1 MEIAK
6 KMSSTHGHSGAI
18 PNELGIQ
25 LRAWRDT
32 RGKSQLDLSLDTGIS
47 QRQISFIESGRSTPG
62 RHNLLHLADALDV
75 PFRERNTLLLAAGY
89 APIYAEGGID
99 DVEMK
104 GVTDAL
110 RRMLVQHE
118 PFPAVVMDRYWNVV
132 MTNDATQRFFNSFID
147 MAAREKPRNLLHL
160 IFDPAGLRPFIA
172 NWEETAKSLMARVFR
187 ESVGRVIDKRTK
199 ALIDAL
205 LAYPDVDS
213 AWKVSTTADSTP
225 VIPLSFIKDGQVLSF
240 FSLVTTVGTA
250 QTMTTQ
256 ELRIECMF
264 PLDDATEVE
273 YAKLMN
279 QAGMR

>member
-1 MEIAK
+1 
-6 KMSSTHGHSGAI
+6 MSATHGHLATL
-18 PNELGIQ
+18 PNELGAQ
-25 LRAWRDT
+25 LRAWRGA

-75 PFRERNTLLLAAGY
+75 PFRQRNTLLLAAGY

-99 DVEMK
+99 DPEMK

-110 RRMLVQHE
+110 KRMLVQHE
-118 PFPAVVMDRYWNVV
+118 PFPAVVMDRYWDVL

-147 MAAREKPRNLLHL
+147 MSTRERPRNLLHL
-160 IFDPAGLRPFIA
+160 MFDPAGLRPFIP

-187 ESVGRVIDKRTK
+187 ESVGRVIDARTK

-205 LAYPDVDS
+205 LAYPQVDDV
-213 AWKVSTTADSTP
+213 WTVSTTADSTP
-225 VIPLSFIKDGQVLSF
+225 VIPLSFVKDGQILRF

-250 QTMTTQ
+250 QTITTQ

-264 PLDDATEVE
+264 PLDEATEME
-273 YAKLMN
+273 YAKLMK
-279 QAGMR
+279 QTAAR

>member
-1 MEIAK
+1 
-6 KMSSTHGHSGAI
+6 MSSTHGHSGAI
-18 PNELGIQ
+18 LNELGIQ

-160 IFDPAGLRPFIA
+160 IFDPAGLRPCIA

-205 LAYPDVDS
+205 LAYPDVDN

-250 QTMTTQ
+250 QTITTQ

>member
-1 MEIAK
+1 
-6 KMSSTHGHSGAI
+6 MSSTHGHSGAI

-187 ESVGRVIDKRTK
+187 SPWAASSI
-199 ALIDAL
+199 
-205 LAYPDVDS
+205 S
-213 AWKVSTTADSTP
+213 AP
-225 VIPLSFIKDGQVLSF
+225 
-240 FSLVTTVGTA
+240 
-250 QTMTTQ
+250 
-256 ELRIECMF
+256 R
-264 PLDDATEVE
+264 
-273 YAKLMN
+273 
-279 QAGMR
+279 R

>member
-1 MEIAK
+1 M
-6 KMSSTHGHSGAI
+6 
-18 PNELGIQ
+18 
-25 LRAWRDT
+25 
-32 RGKSQLDLSLDTGIS
+32 KS
-47 QRQISFIESGRSTPG
+47 
-62 RHNLLHLADALDV
+62 
-75 PFRERNTLLLAAGY
+75 
-89 APIYAEGGID
+89 
-99 DVEMK
+99 
-104 GVTDAL
+104 VTDAL
-110 RRMLVQHE
+110 KRMLVQHE
-118 PFPAVVMDRYWNVV
+118 PFPAVVMDRYWNVI
-132 MTNDATQRFFNSFID
+132 MTNEATQRFFNSFID

-250 QTMTTQ
+250 QTITTQ

-264 PLDDATEVE
+264 PLDDVTEVE
-273 YAKLMN
+273 YAKLMK
-279 QAGMR
+279 QVGALERRASFSDAHRTL

>member
-1 MEIAK
+1 
-6 KMSSTHGHSGAI
+6 MSATHGHLAKM
-18 PNELGIQ
+18 PNELGAQ
-25 LRAWRDT
+25 LRAWRGT

-99 DVEMK
+99 DPEMK
-104 GVTDAL
+104 GVADAL
-110 RRMLVQHE
+110 KRMLVQHE
-118 PFPAVVMDRYWNVV
+118 PFPAVVMDRYWNVL
-132 MTNDATQRFFNSFID
+132 MTNDATQGFFNCFID

-160 IFDPAGLRPFIA
+160 MFDPTGLRPFIP

-187 ESVGRVIDKRTK
+187 ESVGRVIDTRTK
-199 ALIDAL
+199 AMIDAL
-205 LAYPDVDS
+205 LAYPQVDD

-225 VIPLSFIKDGQVLSF
+225 VIPLSFIKDGQILRF

-250 QTMTTQ
+250 QTITTQ
-256 ELRIECMF
+256 ELRLECMF
-264 PLDDATEVE
+264 PLDKATELE
-273 YAKLMN
+273 YATLMKET
-279 QAGMR
+279 AAR

>member
-1 MEIAK
+1 
-6 KMSSTHGHSGAI
+6 MSSTHGHSGAI
-18 PNELGIQ
+18 PNELGTQ
-25 LRAWRDT
+25 LRAWRDM

-89 APIYAEGGID
+89 APIYGEGGID

-132 MTNDATQRFFNSFID
+132 MTNDATQRFFNGFVD

-160 IFDPAGLRPFIA
+160 MFDPAGLRPFIP

-187 ESVGRVIDKRTK
+187 ESVGRVVDTRTR

-205 LAYPDVDS
+205 LAYPHVDS

-225 VIPLSFIKDGQVLSF
+225 VIPLSFIKDGQVLRF

-250 QTMTTQ
+250 QTITTQ

-264 PLDDATEVE
+264 PLDEATEVE
-273 YAKLMN
+273 YAKLMK
-279 QAGMR
+279 QADAC

>member
-1 MEIAK
+1 
-6 KMSSTHGHSGAI
+6 MSSTHGHSGAI
-18 PNELGIQ
+18 PNELGVQ
-25 LRAWRDT
+25 LRAWRST
-32 RGKSQLDLSLDTGIS
+32 RGKSQLALSLDTGIS

-75 PFRERNTLLLAAGY
+75 PLRERNTLLLAAGY

-118 PFPAVVMDRYWNVV
+118 PFPAVVMDRYWNVM

-160 IFDPAGLRPFIA
+160 IFDPAGLRPFIP

-187 ESVGRVIDKRTK
+187 ESVGRVIDARTK

-205 LAYPDVDS
+205 LAYPDVDG
-213 AWKVSTTADSTP
+213 AWKVSTREDSTP
-225 VIPLSFIKDGQVLSF
+225 VIPLSFVKDGQVFTF

-250 QTMTTQ
+250 QTITTQ

-264 PLDDATEVE
+264 PLDHATEAE
-273 YAKLMN
+273 YATLMKR
-279 QAGMR
+279 ADAR

>member
-1 MEIAK
+1 
-6 KMSSTHGHSGAI
+6 MSSTHSHPGTM
-18 PNELGIQ
+18 PNELGAQ
-25 LRAWRDT
+25 LRAWRGT

-99 DVEMK
+99 DPEMK
-104 GVTDAL
+104 GVADAL
-110 RRMLVQHE
+110 KRMLVQHE

-132 MTNDATQRFFNSFID
+132 MTNDATQRFFNCFID
-147 MAAREKPRNLLHL
+147 MAARAKPRNLLHL
-160 IFDPAGLRPFIA
+160 MFDPAGLRPFIP

-187 ESVGRVIDKRTK
+187 ESVGRVIDTRTK

-205 LAYPDVDS
+205 LAYPEVDG
-213 AWKVSTTADSTP
+213 AWKVSTTADCTP
-225 VIPLSFIKDGQVLSF
+225 VIPLSFTKNGQILRF

-250 QTMTTQ
+250 QTITTQ
-256 ELRIECMF
+256 ELRLECMF
-264 PLDDATEVE
+264 PLDEATEVE
-273 YAKLMN
+273 YAKLMKET
-279 QAGMR
+279 AAR